1 MGGTVATYLVDRDL
15 AGISMDD
22 LAAAQQ
28 AAISTSASFRE
39 AGTDVTY
46 LHSVFEPASG
56 HCMCFFEAGDADTVA
71 RVNDQA
77 QLPYQRVAE
86 VLDLNP

>member
-1 MGGTVATYLVDRDL
+1 
-15 AGISMDD
+15 MDD

-28 AAISTSASFRE
+28 AAITTSASFRQ

-56 HCMCFFEAGDADTVA
+56 HCMCFFEAGDANTVA
-71 RVNDQA
+71 RVNDEA
-77 QLPYQRVAE
+77 HLPYDRVAE

>member
-1 MGGTVATYLVDRDL
+1 MATYLVDRDL

-28 AAISTSASFRE
+28 AAITTSADFRQ

-56 HCMCFFEAGDADTVA
+56 HCMCFFEAADADSVI
-71 RVNDQA
+71 RVNDEA
-77 QLPYQRVAE
+77 HLPYQRVSE
-86 VLDLNP
+86 VLDLTP

>member
-1 MGGTVATYLVDRDL
+1 MATYLVDRDL

-28 AAISTSASFRE
+28 AAITTSADFRQ
-39 AGTDVTY
+39 AGDDVIY

-56 HCMCFFEAGDADTVA
+56 HCKCFFEATDADTVA
-71 RVNDQA
+71 RVNDEA
-77 QLPYQRVAE
+77 HLPYSRVSE
-86 VLDLNP
+86 VLDLIP